1 MEIKIQHTS
10 EEVLFSTPPKKKKE
24 HVQLKSS
31 FSWIQDT
38 TRRVMQGEMKSRG
51 WVSWAGRQPPHPAL
65 HPSPEQL
72 QGKRNEEGKG
82 DHLVFTEYL
91 PF

>member
-1 MEIKIQHTS
+1 M
-10 EEVLFSTPPKKKKE
+10 P
-24 HVQLKSS
+24 
-31 FSWIQDT
+31 
-38 TRRVMQGEMKSRG
+38 GEMKSRG